1 MIENLMQADFVLFLL
16 FLLLCSL
23 LCSLFWLFGC
33 CYLDFVRI
41 QPEVDFRLYFDTE
54 DQSHD
59 GIIYLITGKTKE
71 TVLCQQRRDDGTG
84 EILAQDL

>member
-59 GIIYLITGKTKE
+59 GIIYLITGKTTRRE
-71 TVLCQQRRDDGTG
+71 RDSAVPAATGRRDW
-84 EILAQDL
+84 